1 MKLLEEKKGLI
12 LGIANSRSI
21 AAATA
26 QYLSAEGA
34 TLGFNYLPDQGER
47 ARNRERIEQVT
58 EDMNPSFL
66 QACDVTSDDHMKDL
80 FDTAKEKLGRLD
92 FVIHSIAFAPTA
104 DIKCPTIEASRDGFL
119 EAMNISC
126 YSFLKT
132 AALAAPLMD
141 DGGSICAMT
150 YYGGEKV
157 MPGYN
162 LMGLC
167 KAALERA
174 VQYAAHDLGPKQ
186 IRVNSISAG
195 PVKTLAAS
203 AVGDF
208 KSMFQTYEETAPLGR
223 NIAAEDVAQTAAF
236 LCSDLSRMITGE
248 TIHVD
253 GGFHAMGT
261 NPKTRN

>member
-1 MKLLEEKKGLI
+1 MSLLENKKGLI
-12 LGIANSRSI
+12 LGIANDRSI

-26 QYLSAEGA
+26 KFFSAEGA
-34 TLGFNYLPDQGER
+34 SLGFNYLPDQGER
-47 ARNRERIEQVT
+47 PRNRERIEQVT
-58 EDMNPSFL
+58 SNLNSQFIEACNVASDADMTRLFNR
-66 QACDVTSDDHMKDL
+66 AKD
-80 FDTAKEKLGRLD
+80 EMGRLD

-104 DIKCPTIEASRDGFL
+104 DIKCPTIAASREGFS
-119 EAMNISC
+119 EAMDISV

-132 AALAAPLMD
+132 AQLAAPLMAE
-141 DGGSICAMT
+141 GGSICAMT

-174 VQYAAHDLGPKQ
+174 VQYAAYDLGAQ
-186 IRVNSISAG
+186 RIRVNSISAG

-208 KSMFQTYEETAPLGR
+208 KSMFQTYEQTAPLKQ
-223 NIAAEDVAQTAAF
+223 NIAANDVAQTAAY
-236 LCSDLSRMITGE
+236 LCSDLSRMVTGE

-261 NPKTRN
+261 NPVAD